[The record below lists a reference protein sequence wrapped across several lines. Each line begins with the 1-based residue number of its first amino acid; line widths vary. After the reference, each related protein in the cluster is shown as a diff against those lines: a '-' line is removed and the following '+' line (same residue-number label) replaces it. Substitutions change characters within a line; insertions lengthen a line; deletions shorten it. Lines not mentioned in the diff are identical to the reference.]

1 MASMK
6 EIREHIASIQST
18 QKVTNAMY
26 LIASTK
32 MRRAKE
38 DLAKTRPFFD
48 AVLTQIEQIFQH
60 AGEIESPYLYRGNAD
75 DLAQPGTYA
84 YLVVTADR
92 GLAGAYNQNV
102 IQETMKRLEKHPD
115 SRLFVVGGNGRHFF
129 SGRGVP
135 VEKSFRYDAQSPTL
149 RRAREITAKLLDLFD
164 RGEISKLFI
173 IYTDLGNG
181 VDMDVRTVRLL
192 PLEDEHFAK
201 EETAEKPIRF
211 EPSAEEVLARVV
223 PAYITGFLYSAM
235 VDSFCAERARLC
247 HGLGQPE
254 RGRHAARAAARV
266 QPRAAGRHHER
277 DHGGLRR
284 RAQQEEPH
292 EEGGAA
298 CAQVRSFR
306 YRAAWWT
313 CASRTASCRA
323 SARRCPSS

>member
-149 RRAREITAKLLDLFD
+149 RRAREIRPGRDLQ
-164 RGEISKLFI
+164 
-173 IYTDLGNG
+173 
-181 VDMDVRTVRLL
+181 
-192 PLEDEHFAK
+192 A
-201 EETAEKPIRF
+201 
-211 EPSAEEVLARVV
+211 
-223 PAYITGFLYSAM
+223 LYHLHRPWQR
-235 VDSFCAERARLC
+235 RA
-247 HGLGQPE
+247 HGRAHRAP
-254 RGRHAARAAARV
+254 AAA
-266 QPRAAGRHHER
+266 
-277 DHGGLRR
+277 GG
-284 RAQQEEPH
+284 
-292 EEGGAA
+292 
-298 CAQVRSFR
+298 
-306 YRAAWWT
+306 
-313 CASRTASCRA
+313 
-323 SARRCPSS
+323 

>member
-48 AVLTQIEQIFQH
+48 AVSTQIEQIFQH

-129 SGRGVP
+129 SGHGVP
-135 VEKSFRYDAQSPTL
+135 VEKSFLYDAQSPTL

-201 EETAEKPIRF
+201 EETEEKPIRF

-235 VDSFCAERARLC
+235 VDSFCAEQNALSLI
-247 HGLGQPE
+247 HI
-254 RGRHAARAAARV
+254 
-266 QPRAAGRHHER
+266 
-277 DHGGLRR
+277 
-284 RAQQEEPH
+284 
-292 EEGGAA
+292 
-298 CAQVRSFR
+298 
-306 YRAAWWT
+306 
-313 CASRTASCRA
+313 
-323 SARRCPSS
+323 

>member
-48 AVLTQIEQIFQH
+48 AVSTQIEQIFQH

-129 SGRGVP
+129 SGHGVP

-201 EETAEKPIRF
+201 EEGVEKPIRF

-235 VDSFCAERARLC
+235 VDSFCAEQNARTSAMDSANQNEDDMLRE
-247 HGLGQPE
+247 LQLE
-254 RGRHAARAAARV
+254 YN
-266 QPRAAGRHHER
+266 HER
-277 DHGGLRR
+277 QGAITSEITEVSAGARSKKNHMKKE
-284 RAQQEEPH
+284 AQH
-292 EEGGAA
+292 AH
-298 CAQVRSFR
+298 R
-306 YRAAWWT
+306 
-313 CASRTASCRA
+313 
-323 SARRCPSS
+323 

>member
-115 SRLFVVGGNGRHFF
+115 SR
-129 SGRGVP
+129 GVP

-235 VDSFCAERARLC
+235 VDSFCAEQNA
-247 HGLGQPE
+247 
-254 RGRHAARAAARV
+254 
-266 QPRAAGRHHER
+266 
-277 DHGGLRR
+277 
-284 RAQQEEPH
+284 
-292 EEGGAA
+292 
-298 CAQVRSFR
+298 
-306 YRAAWWT
+306 
-313 CASRTASCRA
+313 RA
-323 SARRCPSS
+323 SAMDSANQNEDDMLRELQLEYNHERQGAITSEITRAARRTT

>member
-48 AVLTQIEQIFQH
+48 AVSTQIEQIFQH

-102 IQETMKRLEKHPD
+102 IQETMKRLKKHPD

-129 SGRGVP
+129 SGHGVP
-135 VEKSFRYDAQSPTL
+135 VEKSFLYDAQSPTL
-149 RRAREITAKLLDLFD
+149 RRAREITAKLLNLFD

-201 EETAEKPIRF
+201 EETEEKPIRF

-223 PAYITGFLYSAM
+223 PAYITGFCTRRWSTAFAPSRTRAPLPWTRPTRTRTTC
-235 VDSFCAERARLC
+235 CASCSSSTTTSGRAPSRARSRRS
-247 HGLGQPE
+247 PP
-254 RGRHAARAAARV
+254 ARAV
-266 QPRAAGRHHER
+266 
-277 DHGGLRR
+277 RR
-284 RAQQEEPH
+284 
-292 EEGGAA
+292 
-298 CAQVRSFR
+298 
-306 YRAAWWT
+306 T
-313 CASRTASCRA
+313 T
-323 SARRCPSS
+323 

>member
-48 AVLTQIEQIFQH
+48 AVSTQIEQIFQH

-75 DLAQPGTYA
+75 DLAQLGTYA

-129 SGRGVP
+129 SGHGVP
-135 VEKSFRYDAQSPTL
+135 VEKSFLYDAQSPTL

-173 IYTDLGNG
+173 IYTDLGSG
-181 VDMDVRTVRLL
+181 VDMGVRTVRLL

-201 EETAEKPIRF
+201 EETGEKLIRF
-211 EPSAEEVLARVV
+211 EPSAEEVLARVM

-235 VDSFCAERARLC
+235 VDSFCAEQNA
-247 HGLGQPE
+247 
-254 RGRHAARAAARV
+254 
-266 QPRAAGRHHER
+266 
-277 DHGGLRR
+277 
-284 RAQQEEPH
+284 
-292 EEGGAA
+292 
-298 CAQVRSFR
+298 
-306 YRAAWWT
+306 
-313 CASRTASCRA
+313 RA
-323 SARRCPSS
+323 SAMDSANQNEDDMLRELQLEYNHERQGAITSEITEVSAGARSKKNHMKKEAQHAHR

>member
-48 AVLTQIEQIFQH
+48 AVSTQIKQIFQH

-129 SGRGVP
+129 SGHGVP

-201 EETAEKPIRF
+201 EETGEKPIRF
-211 EPSAEEVLARVV
+211 EPSAEEVLARVM
-223 PAYITGFLYSAM
+223 PAYITGFCTRRWSTAFAPSRTRAPLPWTRPTRTRTIC
-235 VDSFCAERARLC
+235 CASCSSSTTTSGRAPSRARSRRS
-247 HGLGQPE
+247 PP
-254 RGRHAARAAARV
+254 ARAA
-266 QPRAAGRHHER
+266 
-277 DHGGLRR
+277 RR
-284 RAQQEEPH
+284 
-292 EEGGAA
+292 
-298 CAQVRSFR
+298 
-306 YRAAWWT
+306 T
-313 CASRTASCRA
+313 T
-323 SARRCPSS
+323 

>member
-48 AVLTQIEQIFQH
+48 AVSTQIEQIFQH

-129 SGRGVP
+129 SGHGVP
-135 VEKSFRYDAQSPTL
+135 VEK
-149 RRAREITAKLLDLFD
+149 E
-164 RGEISKLFI
+164 
-173 IYTDLGNG
+173 
-181 VDMDVRTVRLL
+181 L
-192 PLEDEHFAK
+192 PL
-201 EETAEKPIRF
+201 R
-211 EPSAEEVLARVV
+211 
-223 PAYITGFLYSAM
+223 
-235 VDSFCAERARLC
+235 CAE
-247 HGLGQPE
+247 P
-254 RGRHAARAAARV
+254 HAP
-266 QPRAAGRHHER
+266 PRAR
-277 DHGGLRR
+277 DHGEAFGSLRPGRDLQALYHLHRPWQR
-284 RAQQEEPH
+284 RGHGRAHRAPAAA
-292 EEGGAA
+292 GG
-298 CAQVRSFR
+298 
-306 YRAAWWT
+306 
-313 CASRTASCRA
+313 
-323 SARRCPSS
+323 

>member
-75 DLAQPGTYA
+75 DLAQLGTYA

-102 IQETMKRLEKHPD
+102 IQETMKRLKKHPD

-129 SGRGVP
+129 SGHGVP
-135 VEKSFRYDAQSPTL
+135 VEKSFLYDAQSPTL

-164 RGEISKLFI
+164 RGEISKLFV

-201 EETAEKPIRF
+201 EETGE

-235 VDSFCAERARLC
+235 VDSFCAEQNA
-247 HGLGQPE
+247 
-254 RGRHAARAAARV
+254 
-266 QPRAAGRHHER
+266 
-277 DHGGLRR
+277 
-284 RAQQEEPH
+284 
-292 EEGGAA
+292 
-298 CAQVRSFR
+298 
-306 YRAAWWT
+306 
-313 CASRTASCRA
+313 RA
-323 SARRCPSS
+323 SAMDSANQNEDDMLRELQLEYNHERQGAITSEITEVSAGARSKKNHMKKEAQHAHR

>member
-48 AVLTQIEQIFQH
+48 AVSTQIKQIFQH

-129 SGRGVP
+129 SGHGVP
-135 VEKSFRYDAQSPTL
+135 VEKSFLYDAQSPTL

-173 IYTDLGNG
+173 IYTDLGSG

-201 EETAEKPIRF
+201 EETGENISSYINKVRIDRAKLLLADQNISLVDVAALTGF
-211 EPSAEEVLARVV
+211 EDQSYFTKVFKA
-223 PAYITGFLYSAM
+223 ITGQS
-235 VDSFCAERARLC
+235 
-247 HGLGQPE
+247 PKK
-254 RGRHAARAAARV
+254 
-266 QPRAAGRHHER
+266 
-277 DHGGLRR
+277 
-284 RAQQEEPH
+284 
-292 EEGGAA
+292 
-298 CAQVRSFR
+298 
-306 YRAAWWT
+306 YRE
-313 CASRTASCRA
+313 SRKR
-323 SARRCPSS
+323 

>member
-48 AVLTQIEQIFQH
+48 AVSTQIEQIFQH

-75 DLAQPGTYA
+75 DLAQLGTYA

-102 IQETMKRLEKHPD
+102 IQETMKRLKKHPD

-129 SGRGVP
+129 SGHGVP

-201 EETAEKPIRF
+201 EETEDKPIRF
-211 EPSAEEVLARVV
+211 EPSARRCSPGSCRRTSRA
-223 PAYITGFLYSAM
+223 
-235 VDSFCAERARLC
+235 FCTRRWSTAFAPSRTRAPLPWTQPTRTRTTCCASCSSSTTTSGRAPSRARSRRS
-247 HGLGQPE
+247 PP
-254 RGRHAARAAARV
+254 ARAA
-266 QPRAAGRHHER
+266 
-277 DHGGLRR
+277 RR
-284 RAQQEEPH
+284 
-292 EEGGAA
+292 
-298 CAQVRSFR
+298 
-306 YRAAWWT
+306 T
-313 CASRTASCRA
+313 T
-323 SARRCPSS
+323 